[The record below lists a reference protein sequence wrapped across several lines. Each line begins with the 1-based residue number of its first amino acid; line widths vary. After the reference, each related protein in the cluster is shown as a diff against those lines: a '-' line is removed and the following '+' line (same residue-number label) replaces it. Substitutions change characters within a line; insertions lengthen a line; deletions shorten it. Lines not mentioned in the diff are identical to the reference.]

1 MVQRATAATPSLLCL
16 LALAL
21 ALLSILSLSL
31 CSAQSSQSSQSLHGV
46 PVQVPVQVQVPE
58 RMAAV
63 VQRERLSGALSLS
76 RLESTPSPG
85 PRELLLRVHYSALNR
100 MDLLQ
105 AKGRYV
111 LPPGTSPILGVEVS
125 E

>member
-1 MVQRATAATPSLLCL
+1 
-16 LALAL
+16 
-21 ALLSILSLSL
+21 
-31 CSAQSSQSSQSLHGV
+31 
-46 PVQVPVQVQVPE
+46 
-58 RMAAV
+58 MAAV

>member
-1 MVQRATAATPSLLCL
+1 VQRATAATPSLLCL

-21 ALLSILSLSL
+21 ALLSLSL
-31 CSAQSSQSSQSLHGV
+31 CSAHSSQSSQSLHGV
-46 PVQVPVQVQVPE
+46 PVQVPVQVHVPE

-63 VQRERLSGALSLS
+63 VQRERLSGPLSLS